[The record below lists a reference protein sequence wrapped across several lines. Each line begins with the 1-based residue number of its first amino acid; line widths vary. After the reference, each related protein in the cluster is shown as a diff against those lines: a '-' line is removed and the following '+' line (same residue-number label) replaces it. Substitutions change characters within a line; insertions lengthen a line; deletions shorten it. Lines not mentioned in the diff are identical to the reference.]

1 MGTDEVLQQI
11 GLMSNADRLELIE
24 VATRLVRENLPPS
37 SEDPRDLR
45 ERRMRKAASRLQE
58 LYEPGGE
65 LTVWTA
71 LDGEEVADDY
81 L

>member
-1 MGTDEVLQQI
+1 MDTDEVLQQI

-45 ERRMRKAASRLQE
+45 ERRMREAASRLQE

-65 LTVWTA
+65 LTV
-71 LDGEEVADDY
+71 
-81 L
+81 

>member
-24 VATRLVRENLPPS
+24 VATRLVRENLSRS

-45 ERRMRKAASRLQE
+45 EQRMREAASRLQE

-65 LTVWTA
+65 LTV
-71 LDGEEVADDY
+71 
-81 L
+81 

>member
-11 GLMSNADRLELIE
+11 GLMSNADRLEFIE

-45 ERRMRKAASRLQE
+45 ERRMREAASRLQE

-65 LTVWTA
+65 LTV
-71 LDGEEVADDY
+71 
-81 L
+81 